1 MSLADKFN
9 IPSSLLDLIKGRLKE
24 ETEYQAKVK
33 SLMAKKGIKSLG
45 DLSPEEKKEFFSQLD
60 AMHQGQD
67 EQVHPE
73 DKADSSNKLQKSG
86 TKKWLTVDYKDGKP
100 VSESEDEMDDEE
112 EDEKKK
118 KKKKDDEE
126 ELENVD
132 EACWDTHVQ
141 DGMKMKGGKMVPN
154 CVPKNEASSPAQ
166 QAAIAIAMKK
176 DGKKPKDMQEAP
188 VGGGTSIKG
197 SEADRAKATA
207 DRAKITMQAAQLR
220 IKQAKER
227 EALSKKKQSIKSEFD
242 PLEESFSDA
251 QIARLKAE
259 YSKINTVDPSGDS
272 YKKLTAMLDKLDVP
286 TLEKLAGAGIKFVS
300 GLAKNRVLRKSMKKE
315 DVTEASQ
322 RVDSLV
328 TDALKIMKGSELK
341 DAVQALKTVLG
352 DREYNDRRGHYNF
365 YVKQLVD
372 MYGKKTNEELSPKQK
387 ALDKNKNGKIDGSD
401 LAKLRNEE
409 DMPQEFKQGGK
420 PLADKFKRAFEKLG
434 IKADVKIKTVGN
446 VSTNEAVVK
455 GKGYDNPKNERKG
468 PEGKVPMTS
477 LMPGHNEK
485 AARLA
490 AVQAKGRLV
499 KGKAQSA
506 SQKEEVE
513 IDEAKSDYDLYHK
526 DFSTAVQHAIKTAE
540 KRGYQVNMDD
550 WHDKVAT
557 GPRKPS
563 EGKTNSY
570 SITLMD
576 KNGKPIKKALQMQ
589 VYNKGGQNPYEL
601 NMYIEEIQL
610 GESDAYDKNVKPSD
624 KPHDKEAAAKRA
636 KLAALAARKKM
647 AENDDK
653 NINDLFAEA
662 IAKKEKEATAKDKN
676 KSVKSGDK
684 LSGKQEPVEIQ
695 PELKEEK

>member
-9 IPSSLLDLIKGRLKE
+9 IPKTLLDYITGVMKE

-33 SLMAKKGIKSLG
+33 ALMAKKGIKSLG
-45 DLSPEEKKEFFSQLD
+45 DLSPDEKKAFFSQLD
-60 AMHQGQD
+60 SMHQGKN

-73 DKADSSNKLQKSG
+73 DEKDPSNKLQKSG
-86 TKKWLTVDYKDGKP
+86 TKKWLTKDYKDGKP
-100 VSESEDEMDDEE
+100 VSESEDEIDIEDD
-112 EDEKKK
+112 KKK
-118 KKKKDDEE
+118 KKKKDDDEE
-126 ELENVD
+126 D
-132 EACWDTHVQ
+132 EVNDVE
-141 DGMKMKGGKMVPN
+141 
-154 CVPKNEASSPAQ
+154 EASSPAQ

-176 DGKKPKDMQEAP
+176 DGKKPKDVQEAP
-188 VGGGTSIKG
+188 VGGGTSIKS
-197 SEADRAKATA
+197 SEAEKAKATA
-207 DRAKITMQAAQLR
+207 DRAKLTMQAAQLR

-251 QIARLKAE
+251 QIAKLKAE
-259 YSKINTVDPSGDS
+259 YSKINTIDPSGDG
-272 YKKLTAMLDKLDVP
+272 YKKLTAMLDKLDKP

-300 GLAKNRVLRKSMKKE
+300 GLAKNRANRMK
-315 DVTEASQ
+315 
-322 RVDSLV
+322 
-328 TDALKIMKGSELK
+328 
-341 DAVQALKTVLG
+341 
-352 DREYNDRRGHYNF
+352 
-365 YVKQLVD
+365 
-372 MYGKKTNEELSPKQK
+372 NEELSPKQK

-409 DMPQEFKQGGK
+409 DEPTEFKQGGK

-455 GKGYDNPKNERKG
+455 GKGYDNPDNERKG

-477 LMPGHNEK
+477 LMPGHSDK

-490 AVQAKGRLV
+490 AVQAKGKLV

-513 IDEAKSDYDLYHK
+513 LEESDLPSSKDTRKTVMVRHKTSGKELKIDASAVAKYKAMGYELMKEEVELDEAKSDYEIYHK

-540 KRGYQVNMDD
+540 KRGYKVDDDD
-550 WHDKVAT
+550 WDRKVAM

-576 KNGKPIKKALQMQ
+576 KNGKPVKKALQMQ

-601 NMYIEEIQL
+601 NMYIEDFDVNAIF
-610 GESDAYDKNVKPSD
+610 S
-624 KPHDKEAAAKRA
+624 EA
-636 KLAALAARKKM
+636 M
-647 AENDDK
+647 
-653 NINDLFAEA
+653 
-662 IAKKEKEATAKDKN
+662 KKEKEATAKDKN

>member
-33 SLMAKKGIKSLG
+33 ALMAKKGIKSLG

-118 KKKKDDEE
+118 KKDDEE

-197 SEADRAKATA
+197 SEADKAKATA

-272 YKKLTAMLDKLDVP
+272 YKKLTAMLDKLDKP

-300 GLAKNRVLRKSMKKE
+300 GLAKNRVNRTK
-315 DVTEASQ
+315 
-322 RVDSLV
+322 
-328 TDALKIMKGSELK
+328 
-341 DAVQALKTVLG
+341 
-352 DREYNDRRGHYNF
+352 
-365 YVKQLVD
+365 
-372 MYGKKTNEELSPKQK
+372 NEELSPKQK

-455 GKGYDNPKNERKG
+455 GKGYDNPENERKG

-576 KNGKPIKKALQMQ
+576 KNGKPVKKALQMQ

-610 GESDAYDKNVKPSD
+610 GESDAYDKDVKPSD

>member
-33 SLMAKKGIKSLG
+33 ALMAKKGIKSLG

-73 DKADSSNKLQKSG
+73 DKADPSNKLQKSG

-100 VSESEDEMDDEE
+100 VSESEDEMDI
-112 EDEKKK
+112 EDDKKK

-126 ELENVD
+126 D
-132 EACWDTHVQ
+132 EVNDVE
-141 DGMKMKGGKMVPN
+141 
-154 CVPKNEASSPAQ
+154 EASSPAQ

-176 DGKKPKDMQEAP
+176 AGKTPKDMKESDLPSSKDTRKTVMVKHKTSGKELKIDASAVAKYKSMGYEVMKEEVENIKEAP

-197 SEADRAKATA
+197 TEADRAKATA

-227 EALSKKKQSIKSEFD
+227 EALSKKKQAIKSEFD

-251 QIARLKAE
+251 QIAKLKAE
-259 YSKINTVDPSGDS
+259 YSRINTIDPSGDG
-272 YKKLTAMLDKLDVP
+272 YKKLTAMLDKLDKP

-300 GLAKNRVLRKSMKKE
+300 GLAKNRVNRMK
-315 DVTEASQ
+315 
-322 RVDSLV
+322 
-328 TDALKIMKGSELK
+328 
-341 DAVQALKTVLG
+341 
-352 DREYNDRRGHYNF
+352 
-365 YVKQLVD
+365 
-372 MYGKKTNEELSPKQK
+372 NEELSPKQK

-409 DMPQEFKQGGK
+409 DEPTEFKQGGK
-420 PLADKFKRAFEKLG
+420 PLANKFKRAFEKLG

-455 GKGYDNPKNERKG
+455 GKGYDNPDNERKG

-477 LMPGHNEK
+477 LLPGHSDK

-490 AVQAKGRLV
+490 AVQAKGKLV

-513 IDEAKSDYDLYHK
+513 LDEAKSDYEIYHK

-540 KRGYQVNMDD
+540 KRGYKVDDDD
-550 WHDKVAT
+550 WHNKVAT

-576 KNGKPIKKALQMQ
+576 KNGKPVKKALQMQ

-601 NMYIEEIQL
+601 NMYIEDFDVNAIF
-610 GESDAYDKNVKPSD
+610 S
-624 KPHDKEAAAKRA
+624 EA
-636 KLAALAARKKM
+636 M
-647 AENDDK
+647 
-653 NINDLFAEA
+653 
-662 IAKKEKEATAKDKN
+662 KKEKEATAKDKN

>member
-9 IPSSLLDLIKGRLKE
+9 IPKTLLDYITGVMKE

-33 SLMAKKGIKSLG
+33 ALMAKKGIKSLG
-45 DLSPEEKKEFFSQLD
+45 DLSPDEKKAFFSQLD
-60 AMHQGQD
+60 AMHQGKN

-73 DKADSSNKLQKSG
+73 DEKDPSNKLQKSG
-86 TKKWLTVDYKDGKP
+86 TKKWLTKDYKDGKP
-100 VSESEDEMDDEE
+100 VSESEDE
-112 EDEKKK
+112 EDELEDDKKK

-126 ELENVD
+126 D
-132 EACWDTHVQ
+132 EVNDVE
-141 DGMKMKGGKMVPN
+141 
-154 CVPKNEASSPAQ
+154 EASSPAQ

-188 VGGGTSIKG
+188 VGGGTSIKS
-197 SEADRAKATA
+197 SEAEKAKATA

-251 QIARLKAE
+251 QIAKLKAE
-259 YSKINTVDPSGDS
+259 YSKINTIDPSGDG
-272 YKKLTAMLDKLDVP
+272 YKKLTAMLDKLDKP

-300 GLAKNRVLRKSMKKE
+300 GLAKNRVSRMSMKKE
-315 DVTEASQ
+315 AT
-322 RVDSLV
+322 
-328 TDALKIMKGSELK
+328 
-341 DAVQALKTVLG
+341 
-352 DREYNDRRGHYNF
+352 
-365 YVKQLVD
+365 
-372 MYGKKTNEELSPKQK
+372 
-387 ALDKNKNGKIDGSD
+387 
-401 LAKLRNEE
+401 
-409 DMPQEFKQGGK
+409 EFKQGGE
-420 PLADKFKRAFEKLG
+420 PLAKKFEKAFAKLG
-434 IKADVKIKTVGN
+434 VKTNIKMKTVGN
-446 VSTNEAVVK
+446 VSVNEEDVEEAVVK
-455 GKGYDNPKNERKG
+455 GKGYDNPDNERKG

-477 LMPGHNEK
+477 LLPGHSDK

-513 IDEAKSDYDLYHK
+513 LEEAKSDYEIYHK

-540 KRGYQVNMDD
+540 KRGYKVDDDD
-550 WHDKVAT
+550 WHNKVAT

-576 KNGKPIKKALQMQ
+576 KNGKPVKKALQMQ

-601 NMYIEEIQL
+601 NMYIEDFDVNSIF
-610 GESDAYDKNVKPSD
+610 S
-624 KPHDKEAAAKRA
+624 EA
-636 KLAALAARKKM
+636 M
-647 AENDDK
+647 
-653 NINDLFAEA
+653 
-662 IAKKEKEATAKDKN
+662 KKEKETTSKDKT

>member
-33 SLMAKKGIKSLG
+33 ALMAKKGIKSLG

-60 AMHQGQD
+60 AMHQGKD

-73 DKADSSNKLQKSG
+73 DKADPSNKLQKSG

-100 VSESEDEMDDEE
+100 VSESEDEMDI
-112 EDEKKK
+112 EDDKKK

-126 ELENVD
+126 D
-132 EACWDTHVQ
+132 EVNDVE
-141 DGMKMKGGKMVPN
+141 
-154 CVPKNEASSPAQ
+154 EASSPAQ

-188 VGGGTSIKG
+188 VGGGTSIKS
-197 SEADRAKATA
+197 SEAEKAKATA

-227 EALSKKKQSIKSEFD
+227 EALSKKKQAIKSEFD

-251 QIARLKAE
+251 QIAKLKAE
-259 YSKINTVDPSGDS
+259 YSKINTIDPSGDG
-272 YKKLTAMLDKLDVP
+272 YKKLTSMLDKLDKP

-300 GLAKNRVLRKSMKKE
+300 GLAKNRVNRMK
-315 DVTEASQ
+315 
-322 RVDSLV
+322 
-328 TDALKIMKGSELK
+328 
-341 DAVQALKTVLG
+341 
-352 DREYNDRRGHYNF
+352 
-365 YVKQLVD
+365 
-372 MYGKKTNEELSPKQK
+372 NEELSPKQK

-409 DMPQEFKQGGK
+409 EMPQEFKQGGK

-434 IKADVKIKTVGN
+434 IKANVKIKTVGN
-446 VSTNEAVVK
+446 ISTNEAVVK
-455 GKGYDNPKNERKG
+455 GKGYDNPDNERKG

-477 LMPGHNEK
+477 LLPGHSDK

-513 IDEAKSDYDLYHK
+513 LEEAKSDYEIYHK

-540 KRGYQVNMDD
+540 KRGYKVDDDD
-550 WHDKVAT
+550 WHNKVAT

-576 KNGKPIKKALQMQ
+576 KNGKPVKKALQMQ

-601 NMYIEEIQL
+601 NMYIEDFDVNSIF
-610 GESDAYDKNVKPSD
+610 S
-624 KPHDKEAAAKRA
+624 EA
-636 KLAALAARKKM
+636 M
-647 AENDDK
+647 
-653 NINDLFAEA
+653 
-662 IAKKEKEATAKDKN
+662 KKEKETTSKDKT

>member
-1 MSLADKFN
+1 
-9 IPSSLLDLIKGRLKE
+9 
-24 ETEYQAKVK
+24 
-33 SLMAKKGIKSLG
+33 
-45 DLSPEEKKEFFSQLD
+45 
-60 AMHQGQD
+60 
-67 EQVHPE
+67 
-73 DKADSSNKLQKSG
+73 
-86 TKKWLTVDYKDGKP
+86 
-100 VSESEDEMDDEE
+100 
-112 EDEKKK
+112 
-118 KKKKDDEE
+118 
-126 ELENVD
+126 
-132 EACWDTHVQ
+132 
-141 DGMKMKGGKMVPN
+141 
-154 CVPKNEASSPAQ
+154 
-166 QAAIAIAMKK
+166 
-176 DGKKPKDMQEAP
+176 
-188 VGGGTSIKG
+188 
-197 SEADRAKATA
+197 
-207 DRAKITMQAAQLR
+207 MQAAQLR

-272 YKKLTAMLDKLDVP
+272 YKKLTAMLDKLDKP

-300 GLAKNRVLRKSMKKE
+300 GLAKNRVNRTK
-315 DVTEASQ
+315 
-322 RVDSLV
+322 
-328 TDALKIMKGSELK
+328 
-341 DAVQALKTVLG
+341 
-352 DREYNDRRGHYNF
+352 
-365 YVKQLVD
+365 
-372 MYGKKTNEELSPKQK
+372 NEELSPKQK

-455 GKGYDNPKNERKG
+455 GKGYDNPENERKG

-576 KNGKPIKKALQMQ
+576 KNGKPVKKALQMQ

-610 GESDAYDKNVKPSD
+610 GESDAYDKDVKPSD